1 MHISAVEE
9 YGLRCVLQLAQNEPR
24 LAASQIAER
33 EGISVQYASKIMH
46 LLKKAG
52 LVEAVRGTQ
61 GGFALS
67 RPASKIS
74 LKEVFSAFCEE
85 PQKKADFCGNFKGQ
99 LNHCT
104 HIHEC
109 SVRPVWHVLSS
120 FFDSVLEEVTLEDLS
135 KSEKESEVR
144 VKLFAQREVDRIR
157 ERFEI
162 AAHQL
167 MEEPQ

>member
-9 YGLRCVLQLAQNEPR
+9 YGLRCVLQLAQQEPR

-61 GGFALS
+61 GGFCLS
-67 RPASKIS
+67 RPANAIS
-74 LKEVFSAFCEE
+74 VKEVFSAFREDS
-85 PQKKADFCGNFKGQ
+85 QRQDDFCGNYKGQ

-104 HIHEC
+104 HLHDC
-109 SVRPVWHVLSS
+109 TVRPVWHVLSS
-120 FFDSVLEEVTLEDLS
+120 YFDSVLKELTLEDLS
-135 KSEKESEVR
+135 KSEKESEER
-144 VKLFAQREVDRIR
+144 LKIFAQKEADRIR
-157 ERFEI
+157 EKFKG
-162 AAHQL
+162 AANATVGDFQ
-167 MEEPQ
+167 